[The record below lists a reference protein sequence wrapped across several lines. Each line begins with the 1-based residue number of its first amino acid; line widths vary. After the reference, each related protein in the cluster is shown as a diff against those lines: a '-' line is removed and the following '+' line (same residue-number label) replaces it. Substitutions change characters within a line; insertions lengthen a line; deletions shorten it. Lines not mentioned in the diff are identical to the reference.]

1 MLSSR
6 APFLQVDKAHQMEQE
21 HQMEQV
27 HLTGGVVL
35 ISEEDLLDYWTCQ
48 TKIVRL
54 YGKRK
59 CSFMANSFIYLSIVE
74 ISLEHLD

>member
-35 ISEEDLLDYWTCQ
+35 ISEEDLLDY
-48 TKIVRL
+48 
-54 YGKRK
+54 
-59 CSFMANSFIYLSIVE
+59 
-74 ISLEHLD
+74 